1 MTTILPVSGYKI
13 ACPGNLP
20 WQLIKHR
27 HSTHLHV
34 HFVTYCPDHLIKA
47 RSGMKARPPG
57 EGARCAPSTTWRCHC
72 RGSVI
77 NVTEGE
83 HQEPRGGG

>member
-1 MTTILPVSGYKI
+1 VTTILPVSGYKI

-47 RSGMKARPPG
+47 KEWHEGQASGRR
-57 EGARCAPSTTWRCHC
+57 GAMCPIHHVEMSLSGICDQC
-72 RGSVI
+72 D
-77 NVTEGE
+77 
-83 HQEPRGGG
+83 